1 MRKQTKTI
9 GVVSPTRRECR
20 ARTNKRET
28 VWKWRHTRI
37 VMKYRSI
44 GWNKRGRATADDEQD
59 VYILHC
65 AFYFFETSPEGVAK
79 SCGPPQSS
87 SFYFSLLP
95 GNGRRREEAG
105 RGLCDR
111 FFKLVWFFIPLS
123 LSLFLSGVSSKDALH
138 GWFTSTFEPSRA
150 SRRSLKSWLKPPVS
164 AHLLVLCIFIIADER
179 ASLT

>member
-1 MRKQTKTI
+1 MAASAGVEFSQLHFIIHLVSDAIPRIQHADSCWPGRRQLQLLGRATKKTRRMRKQTKTI

-44 GWNKRGRATADDEQD
+44 GWNKRGRATADDQQD

-65 AFYFFETSPEGVAK
+65 AFYSFETSPEGVAK
-79 SCGPPQSS
+79 SCGPHNLLL
-87 SFYFSLLP
+87 FILLP

-111 FFKLVWFFIPLS
+111 FFKLV
-123 LSLFLSGVSSKDALH
+123 
-138 GWFTSTFEPSRA
+138 
-150 SRRSLKSWLKPPVS
+150 
-164 AHLLVLCIFIIADER
+164 
-179 ASLT
+179 

>member
-44 GWNKRGRATADDEQD
+44 GWNKRGRATADDQQD

-65 AFYFFETSPEGVAK
+65 AFYSFETSPEGVAK
-79 SCGPPQSS
+79 SCGPHNLLLFISVFCQETGDDGKKQEEDCAIDSS
-87 SFYFSLLP
+87 SSSDFS
-95 GNGRRREEAG
+95 
-105 RGLCDR
+105 
-111 FFKLVWFFIPLS
+111 FPLS
-123 LSLFLSGVSSKDALH
+123 LSSYLAFLAKTPYTVGL
-138 GWFTSTFEPSRA
+138 
-150 SRRSLKSWLKPPVS
+150 LPPLSQVGRPGE
-164 AHLLVLCIFIIADER
+164 A
-179 ASLT
+179 

>member
-65 AFYFFETSPEGVAK
+65 AFYSFETSPEGVAK
-79 SCGPPQSS
+79 SCGPPTIFFFLFQS
-87 SFYFSLLP
+87 FARKRATT
-95 GNGRRREEAG
+95 GRSRKRIVRSILQA
-105 RGLCDR
+105 RLI
-111 FFKLVWFFIPLS
+111 FHSPS
-123 LSLFLSGVSSKDALH
+123 LSLPIWRF
-138 GWFTSTFEPSRA
+138 
-150 SRRSLKSWLKPPVS
+150 
-164 AHLLVLCIFIIADER
+164 
-179 ASLT
+179 